1 MPDND
6 NTPATAPDVPAP
18 DVQISLRMPG
28 ALLARIDREAERLSV
43 NRASIIRMVLATALP
58 APAKGD

>member
-6 NTPATAPDVPAP
+6 NNTPATAPAADQ
-18 DVQISLRMPG
+18 QISLRLPG

-58 APAKGD
+58 APATKEG